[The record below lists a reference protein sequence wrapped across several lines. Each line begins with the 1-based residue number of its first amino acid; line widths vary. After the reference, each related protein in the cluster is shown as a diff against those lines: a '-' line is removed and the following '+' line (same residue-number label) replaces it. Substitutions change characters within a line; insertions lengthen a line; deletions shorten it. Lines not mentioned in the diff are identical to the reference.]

1 MCAWNLW
8 LFLQSTTETRSTS
21 LGDKLC
27 IRELHVGF
35 SLTSGVGHGCW
46 HWACLFYRVL
56 AGSTKFARNMVATNV
71 LQRQGGLGNCLNCSL
86 ALGSWH
92 KGILTPGHSNT
103 ICHFSTWQ
111 AVRKPA
117 CGKMRKF
124 HMGNYFRHELVV
136 HTGHGLWRG
145 PPKGKIAKNTWR
157 CLEGGATW
165 SQAAGWPNILCSL
178 PARLDWRLQES
189 RWVRGLEEGFQ
200 HHAVLHGGR

>member
-35 SLTSGVGHGCW
+35 SLTSGVGHCCW

-56 AGSTKFARNMVATNV
+56 VGSTKFARNMVAANV
-71 LQRQGGLGNCLNCSL
+71 LQRQDGLGNCLNCSL

-92 KGILTPGHSNT
+92 KGILTPGHSDT
-103 ICHFSTWQ
+103 ICYFSTWQ

-124 HMGNYFRHELVV
+124 HIGNYFRHELVV
-136 HTGHGLWRG
+136 HAGHGLWLG
-145 PPKGKIAKNTWR
+145 PPKGKIAQNTWR
-157 CLEGGATW
+157 CLEGRNMVSGGRVAKHPVFLTGA
-165 SQAAGWPNILCSL
+165 P
-178 PARLDWRLQES
+178 RLDWRLQES
-189 RWVRGLEEGFQ
+189 GFQ
-200 HHAVLHGGR
+200 HHAVLHGCC